1 MERKRHCLAAVPF
14 YFLKTIIIFSRFK
27 FLRSMVKQERNNSFL
42 RALARRLRQ
51 LREERGLSQERVL
64 FLTGIYVILIEAGR
78 RNISVSTL
86 IALCETYR
94 IKPSDLLENLHD
106 DGQADS

>member
-1 MERKRHCLAAVPF
+1 MA
-14 YFLKTIIIFSRFK
+14 
-27 FLRSMVKQERNNSFL
+27 KQQRDEVLIREIGL
-42 RALARRLRQ
+42 RLRRA
-51 LREERGLSQERVL
+51 REACELSQERVL

-94 IKPSDLLENLHD
+94 IKPSVLLANLHD
-106 DGQADS
+106 NGQADS